1 MKGSVVRTLILT
13 DWYRHRMFILMSI
26 VSGGLALGL
35 IQVGGEIP
43 FILGTTLFFT
53 GMVVFGCMLPAS
65 NVINERK
72 KQTLPFL
79 MSLPLSISQF
89 TAAKIVSTFGI
100 FFIPWLMLVGTAV
113 AFVAGHKDIPHGV
126 IPAVII
132 LSTFTLIGFCLNAG
146 VALVSESEGAMV
158 AAMIATNSSYGFGWY
173 MLIRNPAIRDNMKSP
188 VIVWSR
194 EILTVLGTEFA
205 IIVLILGL
213 TFYLQSRKRDFV

>member
-1 MKGSVVRTLILT
+1 
-13 DWYRHRMFILMSI
+13 
-26 VSGGLALGL
+26 L
-35 IQVGGEIP
+35 IQVGGELP
-43 FILGTTLFFT
+43 FILGTTWFFT
-53 GMVVFGCMLPAS
+53 GMIVFGCMLPAS

-100 FFIPWLMLVGTAV
+100 FFVPWLTLVVAAV
-113 AFVAGHKDIPHGV
+113 AFVAGHKGIPHGI
-126 IPAVII
+126 IPVTII
-132 LSTFTLIGFCLNAG
+132 LAAFTLVGFCLNAG

-158 AAMIATNSSYGFGWY
+158 AAMIATNSSYGFCWY
-173 MLIRNPAIRDNMKSP
+173 LLVRNPAIQANMRGP
-188 VIVWSR
+188 VIVWSK